1 MQNLPLQ
8 TGEKR
13 QNSSQRTPRAVN
25 TPSAFASSFHSI
37 SRKNTK
43 VDSFGRAP
51 MYADKISTGT
61 KARVICLLGVCFL
74 FAACGGYY
82 FFGFVSNPGGT
93 QTVTGIV
100 SVVTFSFV
108 QDPTGMST
116 NVTAVTFLN
125 SGSSNTITFCGDQ
138 RSKFHINNS
147 EKVTFTTGALCSSL
161 VSP

>member
-1 MQNLPLQ
+1 
-8 TGEKR
+8 
-13 QNSSQRTPRAVN
+13 
-25 TPSAFASSFHSI
+25 
-37 SRKNTK
+37 
-43 VDSFGRAP
+43 
-51 MYADKISTGT
+51 MYADKISTGAKT
-61 KARVICLLGVCFL
+61 KVICLLGVCFL

-108 QDPTGMST
+108 QDATGMNA
-116 NVTAVTFLN
+116 NVTAVTFVN

-147 EKVTFTTGALCSSL
+147 DKVTFTTGVLCSSL